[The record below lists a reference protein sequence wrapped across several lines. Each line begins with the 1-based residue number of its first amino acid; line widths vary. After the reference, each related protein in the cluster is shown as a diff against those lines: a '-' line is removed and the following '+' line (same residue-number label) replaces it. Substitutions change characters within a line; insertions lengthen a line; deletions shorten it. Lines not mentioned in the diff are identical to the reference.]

1 MFLKLIEKLAVMLNL
16 NHKKLKAWQLAITLY
31 KEILIIAPK
40 LPREEQFNLISQIK
54 RAALS
59 VSNNIAEGAARKSA
73 RERKRFYEIAR
84 SSAVEVDSCLEVILV
99 ACYLEQS
106 EITVVENLVEQVF
119 KLLSKMI
126 DNTL

>member
-1 MFLKLIEKLAVMLNL
+1 MLNL

-40 LPREEQFNLISQIK
+40 LPREEQFNLTSQIK

-59 VSNNIAEGAARKSA
+59 VSNNIAEGASRKSA

-99 ACYLEQS
+99 ACYLEKS

-126 DNTL
+126 DNTM